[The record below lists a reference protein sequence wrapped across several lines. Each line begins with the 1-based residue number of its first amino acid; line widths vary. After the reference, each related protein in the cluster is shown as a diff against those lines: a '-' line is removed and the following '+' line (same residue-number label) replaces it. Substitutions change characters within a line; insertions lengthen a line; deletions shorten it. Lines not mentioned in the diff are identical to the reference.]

1 MEQYYTL
8 QEVMARLNISRD
20 TIMGLIRKGK
30 IPGTI
35 KLSNVST
42 GKPKV
47 GGAIYRAPLGTA
59 LPTDAKTA
67 LTEAYKNLGYAS
79 DAGVVNSN
87 SPQSGNIKAWGG
99 DNVLTYQNEK
109 TDKFAF
115 TLIEALNSDV
125 LKAVYL
131 DENVTGDLENGLT
144 VKANGKELAAG
155 VWVID
160 MIMRGGIW
168 KRVVIPNGTITE
180 VGDVTY
186 ADESAVGYEVTVTA
200 VPDSAGNTHYEY
212 MSKPAAA

>member
-1 MEQYYTL
+1 MST
-8 QEVMARLNISRD
+8 A
-20 TIMGLIRKGK
+20 T
-30 IPGTI
+30 
-35 KLSNVST
+35 NVST

-47 GGAIYRAPLGTA
+47 GGAIWRAPLGTA

-67 LTEAYKNLGYAS
+67 LAEAYKNLGYAS

-109 TDKFAF
+109 TDTFAF
-115 TLIEALNSDV
+115 TLIESLNSDV

-160 MIMRGGIW
+160 MIMCGGIL

>member
-1 MEQYYTL
+1 MST
-8 QEVMARLNISRD
+8 A
-20 TIMGLIRKGK
+20 T
-30 IPGTI
+30 
-35 KLSNVST
+35 NVST

-79 DAGVVNSN
+79 
-87 SPQSGNIKAWGG
+87 
-99 DNVLTYQNEK
+99 QNEK
-109 TDKFAF
+109 TDTFAF

-144 VKANGKELAAG
+144 VKANGKELDAG

-160 MIMRGGIW
+160 MIMRGGIL

>member
-1 MEQYYTL
+1 MST
-8 QEVMARLNISRD
+8 A
-20 TIMGLIRKGK
+20 T
-30 IPGTI
+30 
-35 KLSNVST
+35 NVST

-109 TDKFAF
+109 TDTFAF

-131 DENVTGDLENGLT
+131 DDNVTGDLEKGLT

-160 MIMRGGIW
+160 MIMRGGIL
-168 KRVVIPNGTITE
+168 KRVVIHSERHNHRG
-180 VGDVTY
+180 GRRDVCGRKRRRIRGHRDRR
-186 ADESAVGYEVTVTA
+186 AGQRRQHALRVYEQ
-200 VPDSAGNTHYEY
+200 AG
-212 MSKPAAA
+212 SGVRR

>member
-1 MEQYYTL
+1 MNNEHSNQCKHW
-8 QEVMARLNISRD
+8 QAESRRRD
-20 TIMGLIRKGK
+20 LPRT
-30 IPGTI
+30 
-35 KLSNVST
+35 
-42 GKPKV
+42 
-47 GGAIYRAPLGTA
+47 ACTA

-109 TDKFAF
+109 TDTFAF

-131 DENVTGDLENGLT
+131 DDNVTGDLEKGLT

-160 MIMRGGIW
+160 MIMRGGIL

>member
-1 MEQYYTL
+1 M
-8 QEVMARLNISRD
+8 
-20 TIMGLIRKGK
+20 
-30 IPGTI
+30 
-35 KLSNVST
+35 
-42 GKPKV
+42 
-47 GGAIYRAPLGTA
+47 
-59 LPTDAKTA
+59 
-67 LTEAYKNLGYAS
+67 
-79 DAGVVNSN
+79 
-87 SPQSGNIKAWGG
+87 
-99 DNVLTYQNEK
+99 LTYQNEK
-109 TDKFAF
+109 TDTFAF

-131 DENVTGDLENGLT
+131 DENVTGDLETGLT

-160 MIMRGGIW
+160 MIMRGGIL

>member
-1 MEQYYTL
+1 MST
-8 QEVMARLNISRD
+8 A
-20 TIMGLIRKGK
+20 T
-30 IPGTI
+30 
-35 KLSNVST
+35 NVST

-67 LTEAYKNLGYAS
+67 LTEVYKNLGYAS

-87 SPQSGNIKAWGG
+87 SPQSG
-99 DNVLTYQNEK
+99 
-109 TDKFAF
+109 
-115 TLIEALNSDV
+115 
-125 LKAVYL
+125 
-131 DENVTGDLENGLT
+131 
-144 VKANGKELAAG
+144 KELAAG

-160 MIMRGGIW
+160 MIMRGGIL